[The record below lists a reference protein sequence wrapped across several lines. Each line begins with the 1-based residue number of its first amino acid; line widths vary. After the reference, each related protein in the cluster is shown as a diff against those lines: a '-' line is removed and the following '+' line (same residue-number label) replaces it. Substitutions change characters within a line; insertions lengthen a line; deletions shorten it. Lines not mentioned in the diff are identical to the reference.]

1 MFKKHKF
8 LALISILICL
18 LIIFTGCSSKKDA
31 KFDKGNSSPQYESK
45 EPGNNDTTTDTPEN
59 QNADSAKNYGKIIT
73 SRDISMETLEFDKA
87 VKGIT
92 NDVLSNG
99 GYIESS
105 QITGK
110 GIENS
115 TYAKRRNAY
124 IAARIPKD
132 KFVSVSD
139 GVEKYGVVVNMQTE
153 SKNVTSQ
160 YIDTEAR
167 VKTLKVQE
175 ERLLDLLKKSSKI
188 EDMIVLEKELS
199 QVRYEIENLTGSLR
213 NIDNLVEYS
222 TLIIRIQEVL
232 KETELRRNP
241 TTLGERMKDGFISAI
256 MIIESGIQYIIIAI
270 SFLLPFIVIALIIL
284 LAYHFIVKQIKKGK
298 NNK

>member
-8 LALISILICL
+8 LALISILVCL
-18 LIIFTGCSSKKDA
+18 LIIFTGCSSNKDA
-31 KFDKGNSSPQYESK
+31 KLDNKDSQSEYESR
-45 EPGNNDTTTDTPEN
+45 EPGSNDNTTATPEN
-59 QNADSAKNYGKIIT
+59 QNADNVKNYGKIIT

-92 NDVLSNG
+92 NDVLSSG

-110 GIENS
+110 GIDNS
-115 TYAKRRNAY
+115 TYVKRRNAY

-132 KFVSVSD
+132 KFVSVSE
-139 GVEKYGVVVNMQTE
+139 GIEKYGVVVNMQTE
-153 SKNVTSQ
+153 SKDITSR

-199 QVRYEIENLTGSLR
+199 QVRYEIEDLTGSLK
-213 NIDNLVEYS
+213 NMDNLVEYS
-222 TLIIRIQEVL
+222 TLAIRIQEVL
-232 KETELRRNP
+232 KETEFRRNP
-241 TTLGERMKDGFISAI
+241 ITLGERMKDGFVSAI
-256 MIIESGIQYIIIAI
+256 MIIESGIQHIIIAI

-284 LAYHFIVKQIKKGK
+284 LAYHFISGWIKKGK
-298 NNK
+298 NSK